1 MLEPS
6 QQENPMRRLAT
17 PADQQRVYDIYMHPD
32 VVPYL
37 GFDPMPREHF
47 GKVFEPLFESAS
59 FYVFEDDGMVQGFYK
74 VQRHLGRAAHVAYLG
89 ILAVAPEVRG
99 SGLAQ
104 RMMQEAL
111 DKLAASGIRRVELT
125 VEADN
130 PRAIA
135 FYEHFGFV
143 HEGTQRAAYKRSSDD
158 GFVDELMYGLL
169 LGPGRVPA

>member
-17 PADQQRVYDIYMHPD
+17 PADEQRVYDIYMHPD
-32 VVPYL
+32 VVRYL
-37 GFDPMPREHF
+37 GFDPMPREH
-47 GKVFEPLFESAS
+47 
-59 FYVFEDDGMVQGFYK
+59 FYK

-135 FYEHFGFV
+135 FYELFGFV

>member
-17 PADQQRVYDIYMHPD
+17 PADEQRVYNIYMHPD

-47 GKVFEPLFESAS
+47 GKVFEPLFESAG
-59 FYVFEDDGMVQGFYK
+59 FYVFEDAGVVQGFYK

-89 ILAVAPEVRG
+89 TLAVASEVRG
-99 SGLAQ
+99 SGLAR
-104 RMMQEAL
+104 RMMRDAL
-111 DKLAASGIRRVELT
+111 DRLAASGIRRVELT

-143 HEGTQRAAYKRSSDD
+143 YEGTQRAAYKRSSDD